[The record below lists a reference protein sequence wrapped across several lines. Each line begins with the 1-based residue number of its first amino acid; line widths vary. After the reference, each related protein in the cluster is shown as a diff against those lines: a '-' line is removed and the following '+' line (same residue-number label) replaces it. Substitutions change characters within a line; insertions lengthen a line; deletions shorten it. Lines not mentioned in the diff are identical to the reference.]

1 VTTCEP
7 FDERQ
12 AMKYAV
18 GAPKWSFPEDT
29 LGGVLTGMTRS
40 KVIARVNANLEKS
53 RRPWAELVNKHWS
66 ELLTLDETQEIADT
80 ILDEFQK
87 SEGRKFYAGAEIS
100 VLDKPHMYILRS
112 EGDIYYDASEFA
124 EGAIGDGDNVFRTD
138 DVTGNVLVIRKV
150 GDVNRLIDD
159 GVPEGTI
166 AVIDDSGGTLT
177 APLLPDFE
185 AVICLAGT
193 VRSHLGILGREFGV
207 PTLMAARLSRP
218 LIDGELVTVQF
229 SADPQNAEAFLD
241 EDRRPRATIR
251 LADEGAAQ

>member
-1 VTTCEP
+1 
-7 FDERQ
+7 
-12 AMKYAV
+12 MKYAT
-18 GAPKWSFPEDT
+18 GQPKWSFPEDT
-29 LGGVLTGMTRS
+29 LGGVLTGMTRG

-53 RRPWAELVNKHWS
+53 GRSWADLVNRDW
-66 ELLTLDETQEIADT
+66 EALLSLEECEEIYREV
-80 ILDEFQK
+80 LDEFQK

-100 VLDKPHMYILRS
+100 VLDKPEQYILRS
-112 EGDIYYDASEFA
+112 EGDIYYDASEFPP
-124 EGAIGDGDNVFRTD
+124 GAIGDGDNVFQTD
-138 DVTGNVLVIRKV
+138 DVTGSILVIRKV

-207 PTLMAARLSRP
+207 PTLMASRLSRP
-218 LIDGELVTVQF
+218 LENGERVTVKYSTEAQ
-229 SADPQNAEAFLD
+229 DAEAFLE
-241 EDRRPRATIR
+241 EDRKQRALI
-251 LADEGAAQ
+251 LPAEEGAAQ

>member
-1 VTTCEP
+1 
-7 FDERQ
+7 
-12 AMKYAV
+12 MKYST
-18 GAPKWSFPEDT
+18 GRPKWSFPEDT

-40 KVIARVNANLEKS
+40 KVIERVNANLENS
-53 RRPWAELVNKHWS
+53 GRSWSDLVNREFN
-66 ELLTLDETQEIADT
+66 ELLDLAQTQEIADA
-80 ILDEFQK
+80 ILEEFQRV
-87 SEGRKFYAGAEIS
+87 EGRKFYAGAEIS
-100 VLDKPHMYILRS
+100 VLDKPHMYVLRS
-112 EGDIYYDASEFA
+112 EGDVYYDASDFA
-124 EGAIGDGDNVFRTD
+124 PGAIGDGDNVFRTN
-138 DVTGNVLVIRKV
+138 DVTGSVLAIRKV

-218 LIDGELVTVQF
+218 LVDGERVTVRY
-229 SADPQNAEAFLD
+229 SAEPQDAEAFLE
-241 EDRRPRATIR
+241 EDRKPRALIVPANQG
-251 LADEGAAQ
+251 ADQ